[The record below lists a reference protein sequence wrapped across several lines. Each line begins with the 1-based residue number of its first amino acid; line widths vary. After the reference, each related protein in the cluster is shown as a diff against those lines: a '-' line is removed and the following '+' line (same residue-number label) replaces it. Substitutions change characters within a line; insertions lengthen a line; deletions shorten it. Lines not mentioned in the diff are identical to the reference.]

1 MSNDDADAACTRPDS
16 RPHPTSDSIGDSTT
30 DPITDPITN
39 LGTWSALLGHWIA
52 LVKAGEGLVQA
63 APDDLDAA
71 RWRASIPEVVTLQA
85 ITFAL
90 SDLPRLPEA
99 DRPLARDR
107 ADLGVTAA
115 ASALDEIW
123 HGVEMP
129 ESVLEIAG
137 DARRAVDQAVYAGL
151 RWIVLGGSSRMRMP
165 VIDWNADPDADRG
178 TLAVMLPGTI
188 VLPGEPVAWW
198 TERSQPPTLVGDM
211 WETVDGP
218 PVQVY
223 RELDEDGRV
232 LGDLV
237 ASLDDLPAGLPLL
250 APIMLDGHPIGR
262 PTVDVDAWSVANDRA
277 FADAGPDVPIRWM
290 IDRS

>member
-1 MSNDDADAACTRPDS
+1 L
-16 RPHPTSDSIGDSTT
+16 GD
-30 DPITDPITN
+30 
-39 LGTWSALLGHWIA
+39 L
-52 LVKAGEGLVQA
+52 AG
-63 APDDLDAA
+63 
-71 RWRASIPEVVTLQA
+71 
-85 ITFAL
+85 
-90 SDLPRLPEA
+90 LPEA

-115 ASALDEIW
+115 AATLDEIW

-129 ESVLEIAG
+129 ESMLEIAG

-165 VIDWNADPDADRG
+165 VIDWDADPDADRG

-198 TERSQPPTLVGDM
+198 TERSRPPALIGEL
-211 WETVDGP
+211 WEDVEGP

-223 RELDEDGRV
+223 RELSEDGRV

-250 APIMLDGHPIGR
+250 APIVLDGHPIGR
-262 PTVDVDAWSVANDRA
+262 PSVDVDAWSAANDRA
-277 FADAGPDVPIRWM
+277 FAEAPMEVPVRWTVE
-290 IDRS
+290 RG

>member
-1 MSNDDADAACTRPDS
+1 MSNDDPESTRTSTEPTRPNRD
-16 RPHPTSDSIGDSTT
+16 GVL
-30 DPITDPITN
+30 DPITE
-39 LGTWSALLGHWIA
+39 LGTWSALLGHWVA

-63 APDDLDAA
+63 APDDPEAA

-90 SDLPRLPEA
+90 GDLAGLPEA

-115 ASALDEIW
+115 AATLDEIW

-129 ESVLEIAG
+129 ESMLEIAG

-165 VIDWNADPDADRG
+165 VIDWDADPDADRG

-198 TERSQPPTLVGDM
+198 TERSRPPALIEEL
-211 WETVDGP
+211 WEDVEGP

-223 RELDEDGRV
+223 RELSEDGRV

-250 APIMLDGHPIGR
+250 APIVLDGHPIGR
-262 PTVDVDAWSVANDRA
+262 PSVDVDAWSAANDRA
-277 FADAGPDVPIRWM
+277 FAEAPMEVPVRWTVE
-290 IDRS
+290 RG